1 MALTGAAFNDF
12 DMYTH
17 QSLFIERFSFD
28 ELFWTDAARKM
39 GNNYFSY
46 ILPKLPGY

>member
-1 MALTGAAFNDF
+1 MILLCTHTEVFSLNDSHS
-12 DMYTH
+12 MNC
-17 QSLFIERFSFD
+17 S
-28 ELFWTDAARKM
+28 DAVRKV